1 MVKAGEQR
9 IITLLNYL
17 VNHNRDHSQE
27 LRELAEQVKGLTGG
41 NVLQYVLEAAQLMDK
56 STESL
61 KRALSELSKRDT
73 ASRNGP
79 C

>member
-1 MVKAGEQR
+1 MVRTDERR

-27 LRELAEQVKGLTGG
+27 LRELAKQVKGLTGG
-41 NVLQYVLEAAQLMDK
+41 NALQYVLEAVQLMDK

-61 KRALSELSKRDT
+61 KRALSELGKGDT
-73 ASRNGP
+73 ASQNGP
-79 C
+79 